1 MTSHSI
7 IKTDIISQTQPLVYV
22 MRTLNTHKL
31 ISIYLDLSS
40 ALKSLYL
47 ADESVILH
55 VCFLNHTG
63 KPCIDDNYDCSIGF
77 FSADQENNVTYQRQL
92 TKECEVVE
100 DPSLLINPDDYQ
112 AIVDESEKSE
122 LPKQDHG
129 AYHSNAIKMVDRAI
143 ITRFNQL
150 SKLITGQYMAI
161 TYKMNAEYYLELEFD
176 LVTESNQFYQ
186 ESNARINQLNLDDKI
201 TMLKKISQLLERGQ
215 SEIETLKQ
223 LENDF
228 TAEDNPSESVKSLV
242 LEGPKNSFG
251 TPPYIETDDPSWD
264 QLGFDVDEQEQ
275 LELMAEFECNFNEN
289 HFNSNQSNPQTPN
302 KSLKVLY
309 ASPTHK
315 NHISKLNND
324 FKPKERDPNRPK
336 KTVNF
341 DLENTQTCVIE
352 AENSFQPTNVGLKSE
367 ANMTNAKI
375 FGIEFLQRENGDI
388 SHENGDNSRGD
399 DIEDADSD

>member
-1 MTSHSI
+1 MASHSI
-7 IKTDIISQTQPLVYV
+7 IKTDIISQTKPLVYV

-55 VCFLNHTG
+55 VCFLNYTG

-77 FSADQENNVTYQRQL
+77 FSADQNNSVTYQRQL

-112 AIVDESEKSE
+112 SIVDESE
-122 LPKQDHG
+122 LTKQDHG
-129 AYHSNAIKMVDRAI
+129 VYHSNAIKMVDRAI

-150 SKLITGQYMAI
+150 SKLITGQYMTI
-161 TYKMNAEYYLELEFD
+161 TYKMNAEYDLELEFD
-176 LVTESNQFYQ
+176 LVTESNHFYQ
-186 ESNARINQLNLDDKI
+186 DSNSRINQLSLDDKI
-201 TMLKKISQLLERGQ
+201 TMLKKISQLLERGK

-223 LENDF
+223 LEKDF
-228 TAEDNPSESVKSLV
+228 TEEDNPTESVKSLV

-264 QLGFDVDEQEQ
+264 HLGFDIDEQEQ
-275 LELMAEFECNFNEN
+275 LELMAEFECNFNDN
-289 HFNSNQSNPQTPN
+289 HFSSNESNPQTPN
-302 KSLKVLY
+302 KSLKILY
-309 ASPTHK
+309 DSPTHK
-315 NHISKLNND
+315 NHVSNLNND
-324 FKPKERDPNRPK
+324 FKAKERDPNRPK

-352 AENSFQPTNVGLKSE
+352 AENSFQPTSVGLKSE
-367 ANMTNAKI
+367 ANMINAKLV
-375 FGIEFLQRENGDI
+375 GIEFLER
-388 SHENGDNSRGD
+388 DNSHGS